1 MTQVSFQ
8 SLAKSILHNHLT
20 QVFISSLVESFLRNC
35 LTQRFLHYFFP
46 FLPWNHFSC
55 EPFFVW
61 TISFLKPFF
70 QLINQSFI
78 HTLSGIRHIIV
89 LPKLCSNLVIFTSYF
104 FFSVILFINIFI
116 KVQFNSFHSS
126 SSLGT
131 TFLNL

>member
-8 SLAKSILHNHLT
+8 SLAKSVLHNHLT
-20 QVFISSLVESFLRNC
+20 QVFISSLVESFLRSR
-35 LTQRFLHYFFP
+35 LTQRFLHYYFL

-55 EPFFVW
+55 EPFFLW

-78 HTLSGIRHIIV
+78 HTLSGIRHIV

-116 KVQFNSFHSS
+116 KVQFNSSHSS
-126 SSLGT
+126 FSLST